1 MKKRRTLLAFIAGI
15 VAFVAAF
22 AWLLTTHGPLA
33 PVGVE
38 TGSAAR
44 ADLRPSV
51 FGIGTVDA
59 RLAYDVGPTSPGR
72 VLRVLVD
79 QGDEVKAG
87 QLLAE
92 MDPVD
97 LDRRVQAA
105 ESARARSR
113 QAVQAADAQVAEAG
127 SRAHLARVSRDR
139 DRELF
144 REHLISQ
151 QALDNSTYAAEA
163 ADAAHVAAR
172 ASAAAATE
180 DSARL
185 EAELRGAGSVRDNM
199 KLVSPVNG
207 VVVSRDAE
215 PGTTVVAGQTVLRL
229 VDAGSLWV
237 NARVDQSRAQGVHV
251 GQAAQIVLRSAPDT
265 PLPGRVARVDLQ
277 SDPVTEER
285 VVSVSFEQPPD
296 RLYLGELAEVT
307 IQLPGQSGVLT
318 VPSAAIVRQGGRT
331 GVWQAVG
338 GRACFTPVTIGTQG
352 QPGVTQIRSGLTD
365 GERIIVYSSA
375 LLTDGVRVRE
385 QKVERP

>member
-1 MKKRRTLLAFIAGI
+1 MKQRRTLI
-15 VAFVAAF
+15 AFVAGVAVFIAAF

-38 TGSAAR
+38 TGSAVV
-44 ADLRPSV
+44 ADLSPSV

-79 QGDEVKAG
+79 QGDEVRAG

-105 ESARARSR
+105 QSARSR
-113 QAVQAADAQVAEAG
+113 SRQTVQAADAQVAEAA
-127 SRAHLARVSRDR
+127 SRAQLARITRDR
-139 DRELF
+139 DQELI
-144 REHLISQ
+144 RDQLISR
-151 QALDNSTYAAEA
+151 QALDNSTHAAAA
-163 ADAAHVAAR
+163 ADAALVAAR
-172 ASAAAATE
+172 ANAAAATQ
-180 DSARL
+180 DQARL
-185 EAELRGAGSVRDNM
+185 EAELGGAGSVRDNL

-229 VDAGSLWV
+229 VDPGSLWV
-237 NARVDQSRAQGVHV
+237 SARVDQSRAQGVRV
-251 GQAAQIVLRSAPDT
+251 GEPARIILRSAPDT
-265 PLPGRVARVDLQ
+265 PMPGQVARVDLQ

-285 VVSVSFEQPPD
+285 VVSVSFDQPPA

-307 IQLPGQSGVLT
+307 IQLPGVSGALT
-318 VPSAAIVRQGGRT
+318 VPSAAIVREGSQT
-331 GVWQAVG
+331 GVWQAVD
-338 GRACFTPVTIGTQG
+338 GRARFKPVTIGTQG
-352 QPGVTQIRSGLTD
+352 QPGVTQIRSGLTA

-385 QKVERP
+385 QKVQQP